1 MDFGEGVK
9 TDAQLTY
16 PAIGNGS
23 FPGILLITGSGAED
37 MNETAERDQVPPNSV
52 YNTNNDT
59 QINIE
64 TELKPV
70 LVNHAKSFFMAT
82 KTETAVSAGNKC
94 TNLEGCP
101 VYSNSFL
108 NFEPNKGTIGSVPSN
123 TSILILNGENDTQT
137 PVQGALLLQ
146 QKLTQLKHPDHAL
159 ITYPNLGHE
168 FHPSSQWFTQ
178 QGSIPEYVLADL
190 YA

>member
-37 MNETAERDQVPPNSV
+37 MNETAGFIRVDN
-52 YNTNNDT
+52 NT
-59 QINIE
+59 
-64 TELKPV
+64 
-70 LVNHAKSFFMAT
+70 
-82 KTETAVSAGNKC
+82 
-94 TNLEGCP
+94 
-101 VYSNSFL
+101 
-108 NFEPNKGTIGSVPSN
+108 
-123 TSILILNGENDTQT
+123 GENYIH
-137 PVQGALLLQ
+137 LLQ

-159 ITYPNLGHE
+159 ITYLNLGHE

-190 YA
+190 YAWLEPRSGFTDLN